1 MPEAIGVRAWAG
13 AGYRVW
19 RGLLR
24 RCDSGG
30 RVVLPRSKLEHVHH
44 PGAHV
49 CMGAGED
56 AGAGAGTVGGF
67 VGIDRLAFRLLKP
80 IPVNG
85 LANQWR
91 PQQPSDGTLD
101 PMRDT
106 QP

>member
-44 PGAHV
+44 PGVHV
-49 CMGAGED
+49 W
-56 AGAGAGTVGGF
+56 VQ
-67 VGIDRLAFRLLKP
+67 VR
-80 IPVNG
+80 
-85 LANQWR
+85 
-91 PQQPSDGTLD
+91 
-101 PMRDT
+101 MRVRVLV
-106 QP
+106 Q